1 MRTRRSTTEAE
12 SSHLSAWAVWPTLY
26 LRATRGSITGLQIS
40 EAASLHTEDQ
50 KPSDINKTMIFSEM
64 FFFQAKKKSEIIE
77 KKFWIIFPLG
87 DFSHSEPASHMKR
100 KPVEKNNRIFKKIYF
115 LLSLLN
121 FSEAAAGNWQAAGW
135 EPGQLSLVNTSSE
148 QIHHTTKS
156 SSHRESF
163 SGRFSLSVDF
173 KIFWITGELNHQP
186 QKFRAVVYQPE
197 PSDRSD
203 ELGLSEIF
211 TLSSGH
217 HHISW
222 TGATQGSIP
231 QPQILEAFLKKHTV
245 SNFFPSRLKTTGE
258 KNYLDL
264 ENASPEEEHC
274 YFSLRTFC
282 RKMLKG
288 RNQKILVWLI
298 FVLFFVF

>member
-1 MRTRRSTTEAE
+1 M
-12 SSHLSAWAVWPTLY
+12 
-26 LRATRGSITGLQIS
+26 
-40 EAASLHTEDQ
+40 
-50 KPSDINKTMIFSEM
+50 
-64 FFFQAKKKSEIIE
+64 
-77 KKFWIIFPLG
+77 
-87 DFSHSEPASHMKR
+87 
-100 KPVEKNNRIFKKIYF
+100 EKNNRIFKKIYF

-121 FSEAAAGNWQAAGW
+121 FSEAAPGNWQAAGW
-135 EPGQLSLVNTSSE
+135 EPGQVSLVNTSSE
-148 QIHHTTKS
+148 QIHTNKS

-197 PSDRSD
+197 LSDCCD
-203 ELGLSEIF
+203 ELRLSKLF

-245 SNFFPSRLKTTGE
+245 SNFFPQQTENHRRE
-258 KNYLDL
+258 NYLDL
-264 ENASPEEEHC
+264 ENASPEKEHC
-274 YFSLRTFC
+274 HFSLRTFC
-282 RKMLKG
+282 RKILKG
-288 RNQKILVWLI
+288 RKQKILVWLI

>member
-1 MRTRRSTTEAE
+1 
-12 SSHLSAWAVWPTLY
+12 
-26 LRATRGSITGLQIS
+26 
-40 EAASLHTEDQ
+40 
-50 KPSDINKTMIFSEM
+50 
-64 FFFQAKKKSEIIE
+64 
-77 KKFWIIFPLG
+77 
-87 DFSHSEPASHMKR
+87 MKR

-121 FSEAAAGNWQAAGW
+121 FSEAAPGNWQAAGW

-197 PSDRSD
+197 PSDCGD
-203 ELGLSEIF
+203 ELRLSKLF

-217 HHISW
+217 
-222 TGATQGSIP
+222 
-231 QPQILEAFLKKHTV
+231 QPSKLNPHFLNRSDSRINPTTSNLGGFFKKKILFQT
-245 SNFFPSRLKTTGE
+245 FFPSRLKTTGE
-258 KNYLDL
+258 N
-264 ENASPEEEHC
+264 
-274 YFSLRTFC
+274 
-282 RKMLKG
+282 
-288 RNQKILVWLI
+288 II
-298 FVLFFVF
+298 

>member
-1 MRTRRSTTEAE
+1 
-12 SSHLSAWAVWPTLY
+12 
-26 LRATRGSITGLQIS
+26 
-40 EAASLHTEDQ
+40 
-50 KPSDINKTMIFSEM
+50 
-64 FFFQAKKKSEIIE
+64 
-77 KKFWIIFPLG
+77 
-87 DFSHSEPASHMKR
+87 MKR
-100 KPVEKNNRIFKKIYF
+100 KPVAKNNRIFKKIYF

-135 EPGQLSLVNTSSE
+135 EPGQVSLVNTSSE

-163 SGRFSLSVDF
+163 SGCFSISVDF
-173 KIFWITGELNHQP
+173 KIFWITGESNHQP

-203 ELGLSEIF
+203 ELRLSELF

-264 ENASPEEEHC
+264 ENASPEKEHC
-274 YFSLRTFC
+274 HFSLRTFC

>member
-1 MRTRRSTTEAE
+1 
-12 SSHLSAWAVWPTLY
+12 
-26 LRATRGSITGLQIS
+26 
-40 EAASLHTEDQ
+40 
-50 KPSDINKTMIFSEM
+50 
-64 FFFQAKKKSEIIE
+64 
-77 KKFWIIFPLG
+77 
-87 DFSHSEPASHMKR
+87 MKR

-121 FSEAAAGNWQAAGW
+121 FSEAAPGNWQAAGW

-203 ELGLSEIF
+203 ELSLSEIF

-217 HHISW
+217 QPSKLNPHFLNRSDSRINPTTSW
-222 TGATQGSIP
+222 R
-231 QPQILEAFLKKHTV
+231 LFLKKNTV
-245 SNFFPSRLKTTGE
+245 SNFFPQQTENHRRRE
-258 KNYLDL
+258 NYLDL

-274 YFSLRTFC
+274 HFSLRTFC
-282 RKMLKG
+282 RKILKG
-288 RNQKILVWLI
+288 RKQKILVWLI

>member
-1 MRTRRSTTEAE
+1 
-12 SSHLSAWAVWPTLY
+12 
-26 LRATRGSITGLQIS
+26 
-40 EAASLHTEDQ
+40 
-50 KPSDINKTMIFSEM
+50 
-64 FFFQAKKKSEIIE
+64 
-77 KKFWIIFPLG
+77 
-87 DFSHSEPASHMKR
+87 MKR

-121 FSEAAAGNWQAAGW
+121 FSEAAPGNWQAAGW

-148 QIHHTTKS
+148 QIHHTNKS
-156 SSHRESF
+156 SSHQESF

-173 KIFWITGELNHQP
+173 KIFWITGESNHQP

-203 ELGLSEIF
+203 ELRLSELF

-231 QPQILEAFLKKHTV
+231 PHLGGFFKKKIPFQT
-245 SNFFPSRLKTTGE
+245 FFPSRLKTTGE

-274 YFSLRTFC
+274 HFSLRTFC
-282 RKMLKG
+282 RKILKG

>member
-1 MRTRRSTTEAE
+1 
-12 SSHLSAWAVWPTLY
+12 
-26 LRATRGSITGLQIS
+26 
-40 EAASLHTEDQ
+40 
-50 KPSDINKTMIFSEM
+50 
-64 FFFQAKKKSEIIE
+64 
-77 KKFWIIFPLG
+77 
-87 DFSHSEPASHMKR
+87 MKR
-100 KPVEKNNRIFKKIYF
+100 KPVAKNNRIFKKIYF

-135 EPGQLSLVNTSSE
+135 EPGQVSLVNTSSE

-163 SGRFSLSVDF
+163 SGRFSISVDF

-197 PSDRSD
+197 LSDRSD
-203 ELGLSEIF
+203 ELRLSELF

-231 QPQILEAFLKKHTV
+231 PHLGGFFKKKNTV
-245 SNFFPSRLKTTGE
+245 SNFFPQQTENHRRE
-258 KNYLDL
+258 HYLDL
-264 ENASPEEEHC
+264 ENASPEKEHC
-274 YFSLRTFC
+274 HFSLRTFC
-282 RKMLKG
+282 RKILKG
-288 RNQKILVWLI
+288 RKQKILVWLI

>member
-1 MRTRRSTTEAE
+1 
-12 SSHLSAWAVWPTLY
+12 
-26 LRATRGSITGLQIS
+26 
-40 EAASLHTEDQ
+40 
-50 KPSDINKTMIFSEM
+50 
-64 FFFQAKKKSEIIE
+64 
-77 KKFWIIFPLG
+77 
-87 DFSHSEPASHMKR
+87 MKR
-100 KPVEKNNRIFKKIYF
+100 KPVAKNNRIFKKIYF

-121 FSEAAAGNWQAAGW
+121 FSEAAPGNWQAAGW

-197 PSDRSD
+197 LSDCCD
-203 ELGLSEIF
+203 ELRLSKLF

-258 KNYLDL
+258 K
-264 ENASPEEEHC
+264 
-274 YFSLRTFC
+274 
-282 RKMLKG
+282 
-288 RNQKILVWLI
+288 II
-298 FVLFFVF
+298 

>member
-12 SSHLSAWAVWPTLY
+12 SSHLSAWAVWPTLS

-121 FSEAAAGNWQAAGW
+121 FSEAAPGNWQAAGW
-135 EPGQLSLVNTSSE
+135 EPGQVSLVNTSSE

-163 SGRFSLSVDF
+163 SGRFSISVDF
-173 KIFWITGELNHQP
+173 KIFWITGESNHLP
-186 QKFRAVVYQPE
+186 QKFRAVVNQPE
-197 PSDRSD
+197 PSDQSD
-203 ELGLSEIF
+203 ELRLSELF

-217 HHISW
+217 HQISW

-231 QPQILEAFLKKHTV
+231 QPQILEAFLKKYC
-245 SNFFPSRLKTTGE
+245 FKLF
-258 KNYLDL
+258 
-264 ENASPEEEHC
+264 SPPDWKPQE
-274 YFSLRTFC
+274 
-282 RKMLKG
+282 RK
-288 RNQKILVWLI
+288 II
-298 FVLFFVF
+298 

>member
-1 MRTRRSTTEAE
+1 
-12 SSHLSAWAVWPTLY
+12 
-26 LRATRGSITGLQIS
+26 
-40 EAASLHTEDQ
+40 
-50 KPSDINKTMIFSEM
+50 
-64 FFFQAKKKSEIIE
+64 
-77 KKFWIIFPLG
+77 
-87 DFSHSEPASHMKR
+87 MKR
-100 KPVEKNNRIFKKIYF
+100 KPVAKNNRIFKKIYF

-121 FSEAAAGNWQAAGW
+121 FSEAAPGNWQAAGW

-173 KIFWITGELNHQP
+173 KIFWITGESNHQP

-203 ELGLSEIF
+203 ELSLSEIF

-217 HHISW
+217 QPSKLNPHFLNWSDSRISP
-222 TGATQGSIP
+222 TTSNLGGFFKKTYCFKLFP
-231 QPQILEAFLKKHTV
+231 QQTENH
-245 SNFFPSRLKTTGE
+245 RRE
-258 KNYLDL
+258 NYLDL
-264 ENASPEEEHC
+264 ENASPEKEHC
-274 YFSLRTFC
+274 HFSLRTFC
-282 RKMLKG
+282 RKILKG
-288 RNQKILVWLI
+288 RKQKILVWLI